1 MLAVMGL
8 MVGFYILTRMSE
20 IVSAKYQQPKIGVAG
35 AMAAIT
41 FLFTLGAMLY
51 FVLGSSLATALK

>member
-20 IVSAKYQQPKIGVAG
+20 IVSAKYHQPKIGFAG

-51 FVLGSSLATALK
+51 FVLGSSLAATLK